1 MTQAEPWILYV
12 KTRCPWCVE
21 AVTYLRD
28 GGYDFEQVDVLRDPA
43 EYAGMKKLSGQAF
56 TPTLLVGEGL
66 FLADF
71 DTDELEDFLRE
82 NDLLRE
88 ED

>member
-1 MTQAEPWILYV
+1 MTDGTPWILYV

-28 GGYDFEQVDVLRDPA
+28 GGYEFEQVDVLREPA
-43 EYAGMKKLSGQAF
+43 EFAVMKKLSGQSY
-56 TPTLLVGEGL
+56 TPTLAVREGL
-66 FLADF
+66 LLADF

-82 NDLLRE
+82 NDLLKE